1 MGWAPACAGLAVLR
15 YAPAALLRMSGGFNV
30 KKISAKREDVYLR
43 TLAETGN
50 ATLAAERAGV
60 SRSWAYARRKVDPR
74 FDAWFGEMMVRFRE
88 TPPTTPPLPA
98 QPLAESPSPSAGGG
112 KKRTR
117 VNRDRADGWTA

>member
-1 MGWAPACAGLAVLR
+1 MARAPARAGAR
-15 YAPAALLRMSGGFNV
+15 V
-30 KKISAKREDVYLR
+30 KRGTMPSKISGRRLIAYLR

-74 FDAWFGEMMVRFRE
+74 FDAWFREMMVRFE
-88 TPPTTPPLPA
+88 EGTPAAPLPA
-98 QPLAESPSPSAGGG
+98 PHPSAAYAAPSLSLRGRGA

-117 VNRDRADGWTA
+117 VNRDRA